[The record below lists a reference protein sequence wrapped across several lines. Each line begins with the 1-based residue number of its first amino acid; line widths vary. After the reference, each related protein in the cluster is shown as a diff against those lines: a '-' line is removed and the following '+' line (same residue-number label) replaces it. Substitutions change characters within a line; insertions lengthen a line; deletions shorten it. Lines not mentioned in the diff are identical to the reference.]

1 MFTELSEVSPTPG
14 IKGNRAHSCAESSIE
29 RVVMDKKIKRQK
41 VVRVA
46 ESSGETNST
55 WFAQGI
61 CTREKCK
68 RAGSRRYFDFKFHAP
83 SLEAARVIALNLVV
97 LGIDRADLE
106 QVTLFQMVNDKL
118 TQMDSVHVMQ
128 PRPEG
133 QSATQPPAQLFRL
146 LHIPNF
152 PKEARLRLRSLGVI
166 CD

>member
-1 MFTELSEVSPTPG
+1 
-14 IKGNRAHSCAESSIE
+14 
-29 RVVMDKKIKRQK
+29 MDKKVKLPK
-41 VVRVA
+41 VQRAADEKLVRRAEVLLDDSPSE
-46 ESSGETNST
+46 ESSGATNST

-61 CTREKCK
+61 CTGEKCK
-68 RAGSRRYFDFKFHAP
+68 RTGSRRYFDFKFHAP
-83 SLEAARVIALNLVV
+83 TLEAARVIALNLVV